1 MAAPGV
7 SNEILLRRQCP
18 LVGGNSIL
26 SITHMDLTHIRERL
40 EARENDLSPFATRVV
55 ESKGRARPEDPHP
68 YRTEY
73 QRDRDRVIHTNSFR
87 RLKHKSQVF
96 LAPKGDHY
104 TTRLTHTIE
113 VQQVA
118 RTIARALNLNED
130 LVEATSLAHDLGHT
144 PFGHVGEKVLNQ
156 LLPGGFHHSRHSVR
170 IVQKLERDG
179 RGLNLTHEVVEGI
192 RRHSKPQ
199 GNFLGRDAVE
209 GMTLEAQIVRISDAI
224 AYLAHD
230 INDAMR
236 AGRITVDDLPRRAI
250 DALGCRHSQR
260 ANALITDVIVT
271 SAVSMSEAEAGGDE
285 PIISM
290 SEELGEVTT
299 LLRDFMFERVYLPLS
314 DSEQGKSAMRITR
327 VLFEHYVS
335 QPDQIPNFRESD
347 ETVERI
353 AADMVC
359 GMTDE
364 YAFRSAET
372 ISPGISAGAFEGRL

>member
-1 MAAPGV
+1 
-7 SNEILLRRQCP
+7 
-18 LVGGNSIL
+18 
-26 SITHMDLTHIRERL
+26 
-40 EARENDLSPFATRVV
+40 
-55 ESKGRARPEDPHP
+55 
-68 YRTEY
+68 
-73 QRDRDRVIHTNSFR
+73 
-87 RLKHKSQVF
+87 
-96 LAPKGDHY
+96 
-104 TTRLTHTIE
+104 
-113 VQQVA
+113 
-118 RTIARALNLNED
+118 
-130 LVEATSLAHDLGHT
+130 
-144 PFGHVGEKVLNQ
+144 
-156 LLPGGFHHSRHSVR
+156 
-170 IVQKLERDG
+170 
-179 RGLNLTHEVVEGI
+179 
-192 RRHSKPQ
+192 
-199 GNFLGRDAVE
+199 
-209 GMTLEAQIVRISDAI
+209 
-224 AYLAHD
+224 
-230 INDAMR
+230 MR